1 MNITIVGT
9 ITAFCC
15 AVKSAFVFQ
24 ERVNFSTCIIVYRNN
39 INSNDIENY
48 FFTIHRVITK
58 TPVQALSLFC
68 GSLIAFFYLMVRA
81 ERNFNIDLQ
90 DVKLKKSFGPAE
102 KSLIAEKLEAV
113 LLCGSHARFFFH

>member
-1 MNITIVGT
+1 M
-9 ITAFCC
+9 
-15 AVKSAFVFQ
+15 
-24 ERVNFSTCIIVYRNN
+24 
-39 INSNDIENY
+39 
-48 FFTIHRVITK
+48 
-58 TPVQALSLFC
+58 QALSLLY

-113 LLCGSHARFFFH
+113 LLYGSHAQRFFFFLLVSFHICYQMLMTVTKVLH